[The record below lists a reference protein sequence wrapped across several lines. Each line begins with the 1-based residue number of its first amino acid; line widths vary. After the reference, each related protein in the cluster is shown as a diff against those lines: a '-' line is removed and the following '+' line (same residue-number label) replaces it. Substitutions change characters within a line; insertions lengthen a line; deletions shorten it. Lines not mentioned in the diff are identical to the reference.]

1 MKTEDFE
8 KRVQRQTLRQVP
20 AEWRE
25 DILSAARQASSPEHA
40 TRNTQ
45 HASPWRSVLSTLNAQ
60 LSTLLWPR
68 PAAWAGLAAVWVMV
82 LALHLATREGAPR
95 VAKQPLPRSPQVL
108 MVYQEQER
116 LLAELMGPR
125 TTPAVER
132 VKALPPRPRSE
143 RGPALSR
150 A

>member
-1 MKTEDFE
+1 MKTDDFE

-82 LALHLATREGAPR
+82 LALHPFLEIFSLHLVIFRQSPITNSPYLVIERT
-95 VAKQPLPRSPQVL
+95 QPLAQFV
-108 MVYQEQER
+108 
-116 LLAELMGPR
+116 
-125 TTPAVER
+125 
-132 VKALPPRPRSE
+132 
-143 RGPALSR
+143 
-150 A
+150 